1 METIA
6 VYWEPVIRTYGFN
19 VQTGLVLCRMST
31 TPRALGQWGGM
42 FESLVDID
50 SQFRLVWAQ
59 AEDVDR
65 IRLFM
70 LCDASHWS
78 RVRPFWKGPDGQ
90 AVDLGDPS
98 EVRVDLV
105 SFQGP
110 HFGDRYGIMDF
121 TYNAL
126 KQQKMTLLAV
136 ACSMATVYLVLP
148 AGAGIA
154 VKTQLSAA
162 FEIPMDVR
170 QESRGGRSADSDVQP

>member
-19 VQTGLVLCRMST
+19 VQTGLVVCRMST
-31 TPRALGQWGGM
+31 TPAALGQWGGM

-50 SQFRLVWAQ
+50 SQFRLVWAH

-65 IRLFM
+65 IHLFM

-78 RVRPFWKGPDGQ
+78 RVRPFWKCPD
-90 AVDLGDPS
+90 AVDLEGPS
-98 EVRVDLV
+98 EVLVDLV
-105 SFQGP
+105 YFQGP

-126 KQQKMTLLAV
+126 KQQKVQLLAV

-154 VKTQLSAA
+154 AKTRMSAA
-162 FEIPMDVR
+162 FEVPMDVR
-170 QESRGGRSADSDVQP
+170 QERRGQIFADRDVQP